1 MKPYSIVFLACMF
14 IATAYHV
21 SDPASPPE
29 SDLREMKVKG
39 VMVDPEGD
47 SPVVILEE
55 TQERRAFPIWIGLPE
70 ARAIALE
77 LESVPTPRPFTHA
90 LLKNILA
97 MLQVE
102 VMRIVIHDIRDNT
115 FYATISLRTTQQ
127 MLDIDARPSDAIAL
141 ALSTQAPIFVTSKVL
156 GAVRTIPQ
164 QELSPSLGA
173 LGATKTWGMH
183 VQNLDANLAS
193 FFHVKHTDGVLVS
206 FVETESE
213 AERHGMR
220 QGDVITNVNGKTV
233 KNIQDMLTLLQEG
246 QKEQDIILQVT
257 REKLSVTIRLSAAMR
272 KP

>member
-1 MKPYSIVFLACMF
+1 MKRYSIVFLACMF
-14 IATAYHV
+14 IASAYYLRN
-21 SDPASPPE
+21 PASSQE

-39 VMVDPEGD
+39 IMVDPEGD

-77 LESVPTPRPFTHA
+77 LESIPMPRPLTHA

-97 MLQVE
+97 MLHVE
-102 VMRIVIHDIRDNT
+102 VRRIVIHDIRDNT

-127 MLDIDARPSDAIAL
+127 TLDIDARPSDAIAL

-156 GAVRTIPQ
+156 GAVRIIPQ
-164 QELSPSLGA
+164 QELSPS

-183 VQNLDANLAS
+183 VQNLDASLAS
-193 FFHVKHTDGVLVS
+193 FFHMKNTDGVLVS
-206 FVETESE
+206 FVELESE
-213 AERHGMR
+213 AERHGVR
-220 QGDVITNVNGKTV
+220 QGDVITKVNGKTV
-233 KNIQDMLTLLQEG
+233 KNIQDILPLLQEG

-257 REKLSVTIRLSAAMR
+257 REKLAVTIRLSAAIR